1 MRLKIIIVDT
11 LLLSLLTF
19 IPISAFSQNDKEVVE
34 QGYLITKIGA
44 DDSQAHLLDS
54 ILNIRMPDTI
64 QTVGAAVEYI
74 LSQYGYSLGIE
85 EGIHEEQY
93 VLLVKALPQPHREF
107 EVVSVREI
115 LIVLAGGVYDLYVN
129 PVSRTITYI
138 LKDEYAHYLP
148 QSDIDAAKSIWY
160 TTNKKTLHVS
170 YKDSVSDFTDYG
182 TVKKGESLVGIVRRL
197 GFKDISVE
205 QALSMLYKANR
216 HAFAADNMNYLLAGK
231 KLSIPLYDNEWLI
244 SPIEA
249 KLLVKAHHEEWVSLR
264 SRP

>member
-1 MRLKIIIVDT
+1 MTVLSKI
-11 LLLSLLTF
+11 
-19 IPISAFSQNDKEVVE
+19 EVS
-34 QGYLITKIGA
+34 G
-44 DDSQAHLLDS
+44 S
-54 ILNIRMPDTI
+54 IRP
-64 QTVGAAVEYI
+64 EHI